1 MWHKERII
9 EYLRDNLKTKRYL
22 HSLGVSEC
30 AVKLAEK
37 YGASKEK
44 AEIAGLVHDCAKYMS
59 GEDILKIMRE
69 TGDEIDQVSLNAPD
83 IMHGRASAY
92 IAKTLMEIEDDEILE
107 AVRYHTT
114 GKENMTVLEKII
126 YLADYIEPN
135 RSFPEVDRLR
145 EVAFRDLDEAL
156 IMAFNNT
163 IKFVIEKD
171 QMLHLNTIKA
181 RNYLIEFTA
190 RN

>member
-9 EYLRDNLKTKRYL
+9 EYLRDNLKTKRYI
-22 HSLGVSEC
+22 HSLGVSES

-59 GEDILKIMRE
+59 GEDILNIMRKMGE
-69 TGDEIDQVSLNAPD
+69 EIDEVSLKSPD

-92 IAKTLMEIEDDEILE
+92 IAQTLMEIENEEILQ

-114 GKENMTVLEKII
+114 GKENMMLLEKIV

-135 RSFPEVDRLR
+135 RNFPGVDKLR
-145 EVAFRDLDEAL
+145 EVALTDLDKAL
-156 IMAFNNT
+156 LMAFNNT
-163 IKFVIEKD
+163 IRFVIDKD
-171 QMLHLNTIKA
+171 QMLHMDTIRA
-181 RNYLIEFTA
+181 RNYLINHMEK
-190 RN
+190 